1 MQHEPI
7 ALVSFLT
14 VFHSH
19 NSSHPAQKH
28 LKKKKNMLI
37 SSGKSSI
44 VSDTDN
50 INYQGQLFHT
60 NNNLEACCIIF
71 LMCFLSISKPSQAL
85 QSTAIWGQCWPPRS
99 QSRQMGCIHRSGG
112 RGNADKKKNNK
123 TDQTAKG
130 RKDTRA

>member
-1 MQHEPI
+1 
-7 ALVSFLT
+7 
-14 VFHSH
+14 
-19 NSSHPAQKH
+19 
-28 LKKKKNMLI
+28 MLI

-44 VSDTDN
+44 VSDIDN

-85 QSTAIWGQCWPPRS
+85 QSTAIWGQCWPPRL

>member
-1 MQHEPI
+1 
-7 ALVSFLT
+7 
-14 VFHSH
+14 
-19 NSSHPAQKH
+19 
-28 LKKKKNMLI
+28 MLI